1 MDKGNG
7 NHVKSF
13 EIKMDWSLVYF
24 PSPKRWRFNPQNGL
38 IEQGQM
44 GGKGGKGKRQRISLL
59 KAQLAQFETDLNCK
73 F

>member
-13 EIKMDWSLVYF
+13 EIKMVWWLVYF
-24 PSPKRWRFNPQNGL
+24 PSPKRWGFNPQNGW

-44 GGKGGKGKRQRISLL
+44 GGKGGKGKRQRIRPF
-59 KAQLAQFETDLNCK
+59 KGPIGPI
-73 F
+73 